1 MITFLLLGVAV
12 TCADSWAEA
21 VTHTSRDS
29 GRGGWEHLE
38 NNVFLVRMMG
48 VHIVST

>member
-1 MITFLLLGVAV
+1 MITFLLVGVTA
-12 TCADSWAEA
+12 TCIDSCAEA
-21 VTHTSRDS
+21 VTHTSRDT

-38 NNVFLVRMMG
+38 TNVFFVSMMG